1 MKAKLEK
8 VRTQPS
14 EDLIRRIIELKESLF
29 RLNFKKALGD
39 TDTVK
44 QIRVQKK
51 ELARLKTVLRGRALG
66 LGSEK
71 LT

>member
-8 VRTQPS
+8 LRERTN
-14 EDLIRRIIELKESLF
+14 EDLVGRVLEIKESLF

-44 QIRVQKK
+44 QLRR
-51 ELARLKTVLRGRALG
+51 ERREMARLMTVLRARQLG
-66 LGSEK
+66 IEK
-71 LT
+71 

>member
-8 VRTQPS
+8 LRERTN
-14 EDLIRRIIELKESLF
+14 EDLVGRVLEIKESLF

-44 QIRVQKK
+44 QLRRERK
-51 ELARLKTVLRGRALG
+51 EMARLMTLLRARQLG
-66 LGSEK
+66 IEK
-71 LT
+71 

>member
-1 MKAKLEK
+1 M
-8 VRTQPS
+8 QPS
-14 EDLIRRIIELKESLF
+14 EELINRVLEIKESLF

-51 ELARLKTVLRGRALG
+51 ELARLKTILRQRALG
-66 LGSEK
+66 IEK
-71 LT
+71 

>member
-8 VRTQPS
+8 LREQTNEGLVGRVL
-14 EDLIRRIIELKESLF
+14 EIKESLF

-44 QIRVQKK
+44 QLRRERK
-51 ELARLKTVLRGRALG
+51 EMARLMTVLRARQLG
-66 LGSEK
+66 IEK
-71 LT
+71 

>member
-8 VRTQPS
+8 VRTQSS

-51 ELARLKTVLRGRALG
+51 ELARLKTILRGRALG

-71 LT
+71 

>member
-1 MKAKLEK
+1 MKAKLDK
-8 VRTQPS
+8 VRTQAS
-14 EDLIRRIIELKESLF
+14 EDLIRRVIELKESLF

-51 ELARLKTVLRGRALG
+51 ELARLKTILRGRALG
-66 LGSEK
+66 IEK
-71 LT
+71 

>member
-8 VRTQPS
+8 IREQGS
-14 EDLIRRIIELKESLF
+14 DDLARRVLEIKESLF

-44 QIRVQKK
+44 QLRRDQK
-51 ELARLKTVLRGRALG
+51 ELARLMTVLRARQLG
-66 LGSEK
+66 IEK
-71 LT
+71 